1 MMLNDTYIQQG
12 MSERGDII
20 DAMVS
25 NMSEIDEECNKE
37 NKERDRRKE
46 LNLLQKQLDLSM
58 RLSVFYGT
66 F

>member
-1 MMLNDTYIQQG
+1 MTDTYNKG

-20 DAMVS
+20 DQMVS
-25 NMSEIDEECNKE
+25 NMSEIEKE
-37 NKERDRRKE
+37 QSKEDKDYNRRKE
-46 LNLLQKQLDLSM
+46 LDLLQKQLDLSM

>member
-1 MMLNDTYIQQG
+1 MIDTYNKG

-20 DAMVS
+20 DQMVS
-25 NMSEIDEECNKE
+25 NMSEIEKE
-37 NKERDRRKE
+37 QSKEDKDYNHRKE
-46 LNLLQKQLDLSM
+46 LDLLQKQLDLSM